1 MMPKLTRWVSISA
14 LCVLILVYFVG
25 FMTFRSVAWEM
36 RQVLRKTDASVPF
49 LALAAS
55 FFLDSWEY
63 ALAFGGLLLVALG
76 AAVECLVRKRW
87 VAVVVYLSSAAVFLA
102 ALLFG
107 YHAIKGA
114 VAG

>member
-1 MMPKLTRWVSISA
+1 MPKLSRWVSISA
-14 LCVLILVYFVG
+14 LCVLVVVYFAG
-25 FMTFRSVAWEM
+25 FLAFRSVAWEM
-36 RQVLRKTDASVPF
+36 RQALREMDARVPF

-63 ALAFGGLLLVALG
+63 ALALGGFLLVALG
-76 AAVECLVRKRW
+76 AAVEYLVKTRW
-87 VAVVVYLSSAAVFLA
+87 IAVAVYLTSTAVFLA